1 MTAYGELVT
10 QKENLSPVYLL
21 IPTQG
26 QENGIISSLQDN
38 ISDTNQS
45 VWEQLHEAEFTL
57 SFQDFFVKHTSHKN
71 LLNTKKT
78 FKAINRIAVMQFCLE
93 GKCECRLVYPNQKV
107 EILDGEHNIFCL
119 PADESFH
126 FSSSTDFKSITIY
139 LDSRFLLKYVPAN
152 HFLTEKMEAIQ
163 SSSLYDRNLAIKP
176 KMQSVLN
183 DILHCEF
190 DGHLRKLY
198 LQAKIIEL
206 FSLQLSQYEEVLSD
220 TESSQLKP
228 ADQEKMLMVK
238 NLISTNFEESY
249 TLAYL
254 ARVAGT
260 NEQYLKKHFKMMFG
274 QTVFGYILSCK
285 MEKARELL
293 LVGDYKI
300 AEIAELVG
308 YKHATHFTTAFKK
321 FFGYLPQK
329 IKG

>member
-21 IPTQG
+21 IPAQQ
-26 QENGIISSLQDN
+26 QENGAISILQDN
-38 ISDTNQS
+38 ISDAKQQ
-45 VWEQLHEAEFTL
+45 VWEKRNDAEFAL
-57 SFQDFFVKHTSHKN
+57 SFQDFYVKHTLYKQEVNS
-71 LLNTKKT
+71 KKT
-78 FKAINRIAVMQFCLE
+78 FKAIKRIAIMQFCLE
-93 GKCECRLVYPNQKV
+93 GSCTCQLDFPKQRV
-107 EILDGEHNIFCL
+107 EILSGAHNIFCL
-119 PADESFH
+119 PADETYH
-126 FSSSTDFKSITIY
+126 FSNSTDFNSITIY
-139 LDSRFLLKYVPAN
+139 LDNRFLLKYIPAN
-152 HFLTEKMEAIQ
+152 HFLMEKMEAIQ
-163 SSSLYDRNLAIKP
+163 SCSLYDRNLAIKP

-183 DILHCEF
+183 DILQCEF

-220 TESSQLKP
+220 TESNQLKP
-228 ADQEKMLMVK
+228 TDQEKMLMVK

-285 MEKARELL
+285 MEKAREMLL
-293 LVGDYKI
+293 AGDYKI